1 MRNNIFLSFYFF
13 FRYPI
18 FLFEPKILIWS
29 KVLDSSLLK
38 RNNDSERR
46 RGDASGFNAWWHGRW
61 TTRQVVF
68 HVIWSRF
75 MVWHWHPWRDKTK
88 ELQEINER
96 EEKFEKRVREE
107 EAKIIA
113 MPTKAEEAA
122 AAVAAA
128 EEAAAVACGEADP
141 MLGNE
146 KSTIDGMSRV

>member
-1 MRNNIFLSFYFF
+1 MRNNI

-18 FLFEPKILIWS
+18 FLFEPKILTWS

-38 RNNDSERR
+38 RNNDSDRR

-61 TTRQVVF
+61 TTRQVAF
-68 HVIWSRF
+68 HIIWSRF

-88 ELQEINER
+88 ELEERNER

-122 AAVAAA
+122 AVAR
-128 EEAAAVACGEADP
+128 GEADP